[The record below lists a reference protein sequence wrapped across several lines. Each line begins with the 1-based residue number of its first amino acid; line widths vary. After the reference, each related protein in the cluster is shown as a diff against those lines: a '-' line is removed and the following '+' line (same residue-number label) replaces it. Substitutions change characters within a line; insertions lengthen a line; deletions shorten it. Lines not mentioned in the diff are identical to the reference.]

1 MKYVCMLSN
10 GDTVD
15 PTGESSTCKFKLGK
29 RLTNALFSVSLL
41 ISLILTQET
50 SLLVAGAGEVISGW
64 DLGIDGY
71 NLNTKANIL
80 YMGIQQSEISPF
92 LMIIVGIKFYPT
104 FCRHACRWN
113 KETWHSS
120 PSRVSM

>member
-1 MKYVCMLSN
+1 MLSN

-92 LMIIVGIKFYPT
+92 FNDY
-104 FCRHACRWN
+104 CWN
-113 KETWHSS
+113 
-120 PSRVSM
+120 